1 MIHNFSSRY
10 SVKFLSLLVLGFS
23 LAINSEALTSMEIT
37 ADTLAAIPQCMHY
50 KILGECNWMSRT
62 GPNVTL
68 YLDQYLPDVVVSV
81 YNKPGE
87 NPWAEVNGTIDQA
100 GKSAEDTI
108 VQTTT
113 QGLTAGF
120 GQHSMATQ
128 NEQSVYFKEVDVI
141 GNPALAVFD
150 HEIFLPSTA
159 IPLFPY
165 FQSMLDAVL
174 WRGLTIA
181 SMPEKVMAV
190 PEDIVRRVGT
200 FPIKWGSVFPIEG
213 SVHASNE
220 AKAAAVIAQRAVN
233 LLTSSPMEHMPLHIF
248 KRLNNNCGDQCDAD
262 DFHENDDH
270 TQFQRIYPDPQNT
283 CEVFG
288 NTLSYGN
295 EREQQTHGAYVWI
308 VWRHYRGCVQG
319 DGKYIGKT
327 LV

>member
-1 MIHNFSSRY
+1 MKK
-10 SVKFLSLLVLGFS
+10 KFLLYFLGSVILFS
-23 LAINSEALTSMEIT
+23 CHIASALTSADIT

-50 KILGECNWMSRT
+50 KIVGECNWMGTS

-87 NPWAEVNGTIDQA
+87 NPWVEVNATIDQA
-100 GKSAEDTI
+100 GKTAEDKI
-108 VQTTT
+108 VQTTAG
-113 QGLTAGF
+113 GLSAGF
-120 GQHSMATQ
+120 GQHSMIDP
-128 NEQSVYFKEVDVI
+128 NEQSVYFKEADVI

-159 IPLFPY
+159 TPLFPY
-165 FQSMLDAVL
+165 FQSMLDTLL
-174 WRGLTIA
+174 WRGLTTA

-190 PEDIVRRVGT
+190 PQDIIRRVGT

-213 SVHASNE
+213 TVHASND

-233 LLTSSPMEHMPLHIF
+233 LLTMSPMEHMPLHVF
-248 KRLNNNCGDQCDAD
+248 KGLDASCGELCDAD
-262 DFHENDDH
+262 AFHENDEH
-270 TQFQRIYPDPQNT
+270 TQFQCIYPDPKNS

-288 NTLSYGN
+288 KTLNYGDEGLTKKTN
-295 EREQQTHGAYVWI
+295 GAYVWI

-319 DGKYIGKT
+319 DGKYIGST
-327 LV
+327 